1 MVFDVA
7 IAWERMQYNKQNKTV
22 DQSMY
27 DQKEL
32 QSIMDKAKG
41 KKWLL

>member
-7 IAWERMQYNKQNKTV
+7 LTWEKLQHDKANKKV

-32 QSIMDKAKG
+32 QSIMDKVKG
-41 KKWLL
+41 K